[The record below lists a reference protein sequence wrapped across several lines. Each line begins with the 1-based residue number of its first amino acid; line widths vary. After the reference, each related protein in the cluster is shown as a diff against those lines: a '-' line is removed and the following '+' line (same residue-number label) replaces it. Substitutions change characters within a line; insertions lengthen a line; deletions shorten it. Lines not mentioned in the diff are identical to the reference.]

1 MYHPHLFFREIIIFK
16 LEFPIPRRKALSE
29 WCLKFTLFTKHFDSL
44 YVMNFFMII
53 IIIIIVI
60 MIFVIVECH
69 IHASGPCMRKHA
81 GR

>member
-60 MIFVIVECH
+60 MIFVNHCRVSYSCKWPMY
-69 IHASGPCMRKHA
+69 AQTRG
-81 GR
+81 